1 MKTPEQAATLQV
13 LTELLN
19 QMDERQLH
27 KAARFLQL
35 FIGQRMPYEEA
46 VAAVKA
52 EFPPKV

>member
-1 MKTPEQAATLQV
+1 MNAEQAATLQE

-19 QMDERQLH
+19 RMDERQLH
-27 KAARFLQL
+27 KAARFFDL
-35 FIGQRMPYEEA
+35 FIRQGLPYGDA